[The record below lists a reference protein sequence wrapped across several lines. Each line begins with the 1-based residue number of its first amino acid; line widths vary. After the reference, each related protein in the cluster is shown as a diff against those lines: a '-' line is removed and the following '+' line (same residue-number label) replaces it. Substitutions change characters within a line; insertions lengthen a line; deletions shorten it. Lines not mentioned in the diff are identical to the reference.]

1 MTDISEIFA
10 TPTMGKATPE
20 YTNADNDADMGKE
33 DFLTLLVAQLENQDP
48 MNPEDS
54 SEFTSQLTQFSS
66 LEQLYNLN
74 DSMEALANTQMQ
86 SDRFSTMDLIGK
98 DVVYADASFEF
109 SGDSVNVGYQL
120 DGTASSV
127 SMYIQ
132 DPAGSTVATLH
143 PTDMSKGDHFIEW
156 NGLDDDGNE
165 LPHGDYKII
174 LQGSSD
180 TDNGTIAI
188 SPLVQSEVTGVD
200 FSDETGEATIHTMAG
215 AEIASSSIIAVYQ
228 PNTIYNKNTLT
239 EDEEESSIEDTIGE
253 GVEDAAADAVDSAVN
268 DVTGT
273 STSETPQES
282 ASTDAEQIEQD
293 TLQYYLAG

>member
-1 MTDISEIFA
+1 MTDISEIFT

-20 YTNADNDADMGKE
+20 YTTADSGADAMGKD
-33 DFLTLLVAQLENQDP
+33 DFLTLLVAQLQNQDP
-48 MNPEDS
+48 MNPDDPT
-54 SEFTSQLTQFSS
+54 EFTAQLAQFSS
-66 LEQLYNLN
+66 LEQLFNLN
-74 DSMEALANTQMQ
+74 ESMDALANTQMQ

-98 DVVYADASFEF
+98 EVVYADASFEF
-109 SGDSVNVGYQL
+109 SGDPVNVGYQL

-127 SMYIQ
+127 NMSIQ
-132 DPAGSTVATLH
+132 DSSGSTVATLH

-165 LPHGDYKII
+165 LPPGDYKII
-174 LQGSSD
+174 LQGSSG

-200 FSDETGEATIHTMAG
+200 FSNETGEATIHTMAG

-228 PNTIYNKNTLT
+228 PNTIYNKSVLA
-239 EDEEESSIEDTIGE
+239 EDEEGI
-253 GVEDAAADAVDSAVN
+253 EDAAEDAVETVTN
-268 DVTGT
+268 DVAGT
-273 STSETPQES
+273 QSSQTPQES

-293 TLQYYLAG
+293 SLQYFLAG